1 MNKNNLYKKLIV
13 SLSGAALLTVGLGQ
27 MPNNVLNNMP
37 VEVSAAKKTKVIGAN
52 SAIYRLKGKKMVKTS
67 TVLKVGKKVRVSNK
81 KTVKGKVYYKI
92 GKNQYIKA
100 VNVDGKK
107 RKAAKKTVLY
117 TRKGKVI
124 KNSKIV
130 KGQKVTIYGAAVTI
144 KGKKYYSTKLG
155 YIKASTLAKKKP
167 AVNNDVEKPNEN
179 NTTPTNKPDSA
190 NNSNSTSVPSTG
202 GSSSTSPSVPTVD
215 YVKAAKDQAVEDIK
229 KAQDDAVNLVKSS
242 PLKDDEKQTAV
253 NQIEDIVKA
262 ALGEQ
267 KDGKSGTVHDAAN
280 VAEVKKVV
288 NETKAKC
295 ELVGNKL
302 VSNDLVKQEDD
313 FVKDAVTKMDDGDA
327 KTAAP
332 DKIAK
337 AVKAANDAI
346 TSAKSQADL
355 DKAETDLQNALND
368 AVPFAKQQ
376 EYAKDK
382 INSEVTDAKAAI
394 NNDTTLSKDEKDEAL
409 SEIDAVSNAALVA
422 HKDDTNDGDNVS
434 HNIYDAKTTSDILSS
449 VNMVL
454 ATCKARQTDSSL
466 KEQKDAA
473 IKEINQAAD
482 DAIHTV
488 TSSSASTENK
498 QVAVDR
504 INAIV
509 KDALGEQKDGL
520 TGDIHD
526 AILVD
531 EINTIKEQVTKACE
545 LEGNKLASSELVSQ
559 VSDFASKTVAKMDD
573 GDAKTA
579 APDKIAKAVKD
590 AKDAIANAKTQAEL
604 DKVEADFQ
612 NALNDAVPFAKQ
624 QAYTVDSI
632 NNAVKTA
639 KDKINNDG
647 LLTDSDK
654 EEKLAQIDAVVKA
667 ALNSHDNEENGDA
680 DNTKTVDV
688 NNAKTTNDLL
698 LIQNS
703 VITVCGRI

>member
-1 MNKNNLYKKLIV
+1 
-13 SLSGAALLTVGLGQ
+13 
-27 MPNNVLNNMP
+27 
-37 VEVSAAKKTKVIGAN
+37 
-52 SAIYRLKGKKMVKTS
+52 
-67 TVLKVGKKVRVSNK
+67 
-81 KTVKGKVYYKI
+81 
-92 GKNQYIKA
+92 
-100 VNVDGKK
+100 
-107 RKAAKKTVLY
+107 
-117 TRKGKVI
+117 
-124 KNSKIV
+124 
-130 KGQKVTIYGAAVTI
+130 TI

-242 PLKDDEKQTAV
+242 PLTDTEKETATD
-253 NQIEDIVKA
+253 QIEDIVKA

-337 AVKAANDAI
+337 AVKAAKDAI
-346 TSAKSQADL
+346 ASAKSQADL
-355 DKAETDLQNALND
+355 DKAETDFQNALND

-382 INSEVTDAKAAI
+382 INSAVTDAKAAI

-498 QVAVDR
+498 Q
-504 INAIV
+504 
-509 KDALGEQKDGL
+509 
-520 TGDIHD
+520 
-526 AILVD
+526 
-531 EINTIKEQVTKACE
+531 
-545 LEGNKLASSELVSQ
+545 
-559 VSDFASKTVAKMDD
+559 
-573 GDAKTA
+573 A
-579 APDKIAKAVKD
+579 A
-590 AKDAIANAKTQAEL
+590 
-604 DKVEADFQ
+604 
-612 NALNDAVPFAKQ
+612 
-624 QAYTVDSI
+624 
-632 NNAVKTA
+632 
-639 KDKINNDG
+639 
-647 LLTDSDK
+647 
-654 EEKLAQIDAVVKA
+654 
-667 ALNSHDNEENGDA
+667 
-680 DNTKTVDV
+680 
-688 NNAKTTNDLL
+688 
-698 LIQNS
+698 
-703 VITVCGRI
+703 

>member
-13 SLSGAALLTVGLGQ
+13 SLSGAALLTVGLSQ

-144 KGKKYYSTKLG
+144 KGKKYYSTRLG

-215 YVKAAKDQAVEDIK
+215 YVKAAKDQAVKDVKE
-229 KAQDDAVNLVKSS
+229 AQDDAVNLIKSS
-242 PLKDDEKQTAV
+242 PLTDDEKQTAV
-253 NQIEDIVKA
+253 NRIEDIVKA

-267 KDGKSGTVHDAAN
+267 KDGKSGEINDAKTVAD
-280 VAEVKKVV
+280 VKKVV
-288 NETKAKC
+288 DETKAKC
-295 ELVGNKL
+295 ELVGNQI
-302 VSNDLVKQEDD
+302 VSNDLVKQEGD
-313 FVKDAVTKMDDGDA
+313 FVKDA
-327 KTAAP
+327 
-332 DKIAK
+332 
-337 AVKAANDAI
+337 
-346 TSAKSQADL
+346 
-355 DKAETDLQNALND
+355 
-368 AVPFAKQQ
+368 
-376 EYAKDK
+376 
-382 INSEVTDAKAAI
+382 
-394 NNDTTLSKDEKDEAL
+394 
-409 SEIDAVSNAALVA
+409 
-422 HKDDTNDGDNVS
+422 
-434 HNIYDAKTTSDILSS
+434 
-449 VNMVL
+449 
-454 ATCKARQTDSSL
+454 
-466 KEQKDAA
+466 
-473 IKEINQAAD
+473 
-482 DAIHTV
+482 
-488 TSSSASTENK
+488 
-498 QVAVDR
+498 
-504 INAIV
+504 
-509 KDALGEQKDGL
+509 
-520 TGDIHD
+520 
-526 AILVD
+526 
-531 EINTIKEQVTKACE
+531 
-545 LEGNKLASSELVSQ
+545 
-559 VSDFASKTVAKMDD
+559 VAKMDD

-590 AKDAIANAKTQAEL
+590 AKDAIANAKSQAEL
-604 DKVEADFQ
+604 DKAEVDFQ

-639 KDKINNDG
+639 KDKVKNDR

-654 EEKLAQIDAVVKA
+654 EEKLAQIDAVSSA
-667 ALNSHDNEENGDA
+667 ALDSHDDEEN
-680 DNTKTVDV
+680 VDV

-703 VITVCGRI
+703 VITVCDRI